1 MLKTIIKIKIKY
13 KYSNKKI
20 KLSWITD
27 LISLIW
33 VRKRNQIKNIS
44 CIICWTTLIAIIDI
58 DEDEKKSIN
67 VNA

>member
-20 KLSWITD
+20 NLSRITN

-33 VRKRNQIKNIS
+33 VRKIDQIKNIS
-44 CIICWTTLIAIIDI
+44 IIICWATLITII
-58 DEDEKKSIN
+58 DEKKPIN
-67 VNA
+67 A